1 MATIYENF
9 ASAVTTLYAG
19 PLGGTFIL
27 RRMSGGGYDANGDI
41 VPVTT
46 RDLRV
51 RGVVKE
57 KEFWNNGALLG
68 IRTVALL
75 DNKHEPFPD
84 DLLLVGQ
91 TTYTVDTTKA
101 VAPNGVTVIRYEAV
115 LK

>member
-27 RRMSGGGYDANGDI
+27 RRTSGGGYDANGEI

-51 RGVVKE
+51 RGIVKE

-68 IRTVALL
+68 SRTVALL

-91 TTYTVDTTKA
+91 TTYTVDTAKA